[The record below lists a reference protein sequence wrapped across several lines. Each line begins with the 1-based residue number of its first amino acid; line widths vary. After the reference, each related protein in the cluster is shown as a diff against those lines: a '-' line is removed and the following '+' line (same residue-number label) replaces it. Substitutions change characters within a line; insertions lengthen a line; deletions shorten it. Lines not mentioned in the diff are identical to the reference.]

1 MVDKEDIELV
11 RTGYNAFVAGDME
24 WLNEHLH
31 ANVVWHA
38 AGRSSLA
45 GDYRGREEVL
55 ASFANSV
62 QIAMPEFEIHDVAA
76 GEDHVVTVLDVTWRR
91 PDGGTFEGKGGAGPS
106 TSTVARSWS
115 RGSSQRTRPASMRS
129 SRARPP
135 SIRDKRLT
143 RAFVDTDRR
152 VDARQPASRHISPS
166 LLTAALR
173 RPSRSLDLVPG
184 PRSRQRESFHATLA
198 R

>member
-91 PDGGTFEGKGGAGPS
+91 PDGGTFEGKAVQVLPRRRWQGPGVVVRPRGPGRPRCVPRGRVRLAFATSGSLAPSS
-106 TSTVARSWS
+106 TRTGELM
-115 RGSSQRTRPASMRS
+115 RGSRLRGISVQRS
-129 SRARPP
+129 
-135 SIRDKRLT
+135 
-143 RAFVDTDRR
+143 
-152 VDARQPASRHISPS
+152 
-166 LLTAALR
+166 
-173 RPSRSLDLVPG
+173 
-184 PRSRQRESFHATLA
+184 
-198 R
+198 